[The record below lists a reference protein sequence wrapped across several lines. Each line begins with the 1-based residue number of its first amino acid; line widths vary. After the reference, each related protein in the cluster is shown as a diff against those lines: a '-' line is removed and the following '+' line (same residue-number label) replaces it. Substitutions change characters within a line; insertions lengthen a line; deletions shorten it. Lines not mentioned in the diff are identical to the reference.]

1 MASALLKKPFVQE
14 ALGRL
19 LAGYLGLVRRTSR
32 VTIEPDNVY
41 EQRVRP
47 DLPVIVAMW
56 HGQHVM
62 VPFGRPDWM
71 KASSLVSRHGDGEFN
86 AIALRELGID
96 AIRGSGAHG
105 RKVREKGGASAF
117 FAMVKAVAGGQ
128 TMVLT
133 ADIPK
138 VARVAGIG
146 IVKLAQVTGR
156 PIYPVAVTSSRRF
169 VSRKSWDFTTVG
181 LPFGR
186 IGIVVGDAITVPRD
200 ASEAVLESARRAV
213 ETGLD
218 RVHARAYAIVGRDD
232 PALHLAAANRAASA
246 PIGAG
251 SQEAGPQAA
260 VGPTP

>member
-1 MASALLKKPFVQE
+1 MALAIFKKPVVQE
-14 ALGRL
+14 AVGRL
-19 LAGYLGLVRRTSR
+19 LAGYLKLVRKTN
-32 VTIEPDNVY
+32 VMIIEPPGVY
-41 EQRVRP
+41 EATVRP
-47 DLPVIVAMW
+47 ELPVIVAMW
-56 HGQHVM
+56 HGQHLM

-86 AIALRELGID
+86 AIALRELGIG

-117 FAMVKAVAGGQ
+117 FAMTKAIAEGN

-156 PIYPVAVTSSRRF
+156 PIYPVAVTASRRF
-169 VSRKSWDFTTVG
+169 GVKSWDFTTIG

-186 IGIVVGDAITVPRD
+186 CGIVVGDAIHVARD
-200 ASEAVLESARRAV
+200 ADELALEEARQAV
-213 ETGLD
+213 ERGLD
-218 RVHARAYAIVGRDD
+218 AAHVRAFAIVGRAD
-232 PALHLAAANRAASA
+232 PAAHLILPNRATAAAKAAGTSRAGTS
-246 PIGAG
+246 PR
-251 SQEAGPQAA
+251 GPA
-260 VGPTP
+260 